1 MFVIGKTGSAQGTPP
16 GRLQGQGHTA
26 ALRAYWEGLRQADS
40 LPARD
45 RIDPRGLITA
55 LSHVFLIERQAEGLM
70 HFRLAGQTLC
80 DLVGSE
86 LRAAPVE
93 RLFMPES
100 HARLV
105 AQLDLV
111 FTGPCAL
118 EATLT
123 APAGLLRPPLSARMV
138 VLPLTGLE
146 GRTTLAIGCVDL
158 DPSLGLPPRR
168 LTLERVLREPL
179 CTKTPAAQDRTA
191 EVPADVPPAP
201 TPGPKLRL
209 VHSRD

>member
-1 MFVIGKTGSAQGTPP
+1 MFVIGKTGIPP
-16 GRLQGQGHTA
+16 GSLQGHGHAA

-55 LSHVFLIERQAEGLM
+55 LSHVFLIERQAAGLVR
-70 HFRLAGQTLC
+70 FRLAGRALC

-86 LRAAPVE
+86 LRSAPVE
-93 RLFMPES
+93 MLFDPASRNRL
-100 HARLV
+100 A
-105 AQLDLV
+105 AQLELV

-118 EATLT
+118 EATLS
-123 APAGLLRPPLSARMV
+123 APGGLLRPPIAARMV
-138 VLPLTGLE
+138 VLPLTGME

-158 DPSLGLPPRR
+158 NDSTGMPPRR
-168 LTLERVLREPL
+168 LTLQRMLREPL
-179 CTKTPAAQDRTA
+179 CTNTPAAPDAVA
-191 EVPADVPPAP
+191 EVPPDVPPTP
-201 TPGPKLRL
+201 KPGPKLRL

>member
-1 MFVIGKTGSAQGTPP
+1 MFVIGKTGSAS
-16 GRLQGQGHTA
+16 GRAHGAGHVA

-55 LSHVFLIERQAEGLM
+55 LSHVFLIERQAAGLVR
-70 HFRLAGQTLC
+70 FRLAGRALC
-80 DLVGSE
+80 DLVGRE
-86 LRAAPVE
+86 LRSAPME
-93 RLFMPES
+93 TLFES
-100 HARLV
+100 HSRTRLA
-105 AQLDLV
+105 AQLELV

-123 APAGLLRPPLSARMV
+123 APGGLLRPPLSARMV

-146 GRTTLAIGCVDL
+146 GRTTLAIGCIDMD
-158 DPSLGLPPRR
+158 DPTGMPPRR
-168 LTLERVLREPL
+168 LTVQRLLREPL
-179 CTKTPAAQDRTA
+179 ATGTPPAAEFA
-191 EVPADVPPAP
+191 SGLPSPAKPAARRP
-201 TPGPKLRL
+201 PKLRL

>member
-1 MFVIGKTGSAQGTPP
+1 MFVIGKTGSAP
-16 GRLQGQGHTA
+16 GRLQGHGHVA

-55 LSHVFLIERQAEGLM
+55 LSHVFLIERQAAGLVR
-70 HFRLAGQTLC
+70 FRLAGRALC

-93 RLFMPES
+93 ALFDPES
-100 HARLV
+100 RTRLI
-105 AQLDLV
+105 AQLELV

-118 EATLT
+118 EATLS
-123 APAGLLRPPLSARMV
+123 APGGLLRPPLAARMV
-138 VLPLTGLE
+138 VLPLTGME

-158 DPSLGLPPRR
+158 DDSTGMPPRR
-168 LTLERVLREPL
+168 LTLHRVLREPL
-179 CTKTPAAQDRTA
+179 TTGTPAAPDGMEA
-191 EVPADVPPAP
+191 APDLPATPK
-201 TPGPKLRL
+201 PGPKLRL